1 MDIKIRYQGK
11 NIHRFNQNPLE
22 KVFAKRWQEL
32 CENGGN
38 LEYLLSGPTNQ
49 RLPIT
54 DKEQI
59 AANTVIQ
66 WLGSPVGQYFLITV
80 LATEGAKDFLKY
92 MVGDEIIKTKL
103 KKLL

>member
-11 NIHRFNQNPLE
+11 NVHRFDQNPLE

-32 CENGGN
+32 CEYGQI
-38 LEYLLSGPTNQ
+38 EYLLSGPINQ

-59 AANTVIQ
+59 AANTVVQ
-66 WLGSPVGQYFLITV
+66 WLGSPVGQAFLCTV
-80 LATEGAKDFLKY
+80 VRTKEAEEFLRY
-92 MVGDEIIKTKL
+92 LIGDEIIKTKL

>member
-32 CENGGN
+32 CESGEN

-59 AANTVIQ
+59 AANTVVQ

-80 LATEGAKDFLKY
+80 LATKESEGFLKY
-92 MVGDEIIKTKL
+92 LIGDLTIKNKL